1 MASLNQIATSILNEV
16 NQANNF
22 ELLERLK
29 DRAKFLR
36 ATILKRNADKYGIND
51 EVQIP
56 LRFRLKKVINPT
68 LCKTLYKNNNCFI
81 YETVNRIPIP
91 IRGNN
96 RPLFSYLGAVGGILP
111 FYYTRYFN
119 IPMLKQLA
127 IHKKTTFASL
137 VDGRIKVFNNN
148 HIRYVEAYMMASDMD
163 SFVEECN
170 GEHCHSDDDEFLV
183 PYDVIDSIINT
194 LVSEF
199 IRVNNPNSNY
209 KINIDTIDKQT
220 TE

>member
-22 ELLERLK
+22 ELLERIK

-36 ATILKRNADKYGIND
+36 ATILKRNTDKYGVND
-51 EVQIP
+51 EVQLP
-56 LRFRLKKVINPT
+56 FRFRLQKT
-68 LCKTLYKNNNCFI
+68 STTGLCNDKDSKCFV
-81 YETVNRIPIP
+81 YETVNKIPMP

-96 RPLFSYLGAVGGILP
+96 RPIFSYIGAIGGILP

-119 IPMLKQLA
+119 IPMLKQLS
-127 IHKKTTFASL
+127 IHKKTVFATL
-137 VDGRIKVFNNN
+137 TAGRITVINNS
-148 HIRYVEAYMMASDMD
+148 HIKYVEVYMMAADMD
-163 SFVEECN
+163 SFIDECN
-170 GEHCHSDDDEFLV
+170 DICYTDDDEFLV
-183 PYDVIDSIINT
+183 PYDVIDSIITT
-194 LVSEF
+194 LVGEF